1 MGAFSGNLPI
11 TLGLVR
17 RPGVESSL
25 RRVSC
30 CLPDGR
36 GKVQRDP
43 EGGSISMAN
52 RAQTY
57 RQRQQEQLKERTC
70 GRCPTEMQWGRG
82 WDVHGGEKSSTKPPA
97 LGNKAVRRE

>member
-1 MGAFSGNLPI
+1 MFFFFSGNLPI
-11 TLGLVR
+11 SLGLVR

-25 RRVSC
+25 QCMSC

-52 RAQTY
+52 RDQTY
-57 RQRQQEQLKERTC
+57 RQQQQEQLKERMC
-70 GRCPTEMQWGRG
+70 GRCPTEM
-82 WDVHGGEKSSTKPPA
+82 E
-97 LGNKAVRRE
+97 